1 MRAFGRPKGMLGKL
15 GGIILARTK
24 HEFTAWFIELL
35 DIQPHDKVLE
45 VGFGPG
51 VSIERLATLASE
63 GYVAGADASAVMV
76 KQATARNAE
85 AIKDGRVDL
94 RHGSVE
100 CLPFDD
106 DAFDKACAIN
116 SMQVWTDATAGLRE
130 MRRVLKTG
138 GTIALGFDPN
148 SRQPSSGLPALLT
161 EAGFVQA
168 RVIESHLGFCALAVR
183 S

>member
-1 MRAFGRPKGMLGKL
+1 MRAFGRPKGVLGRL
-15 GGIILARTK
+15 GGVILARTK

-35 DIQPHDKVLE
+35 DVQPHDKVLE

-51 VSIERLATLASE
+51 VSIKRLATLASE

-100 CLPFDD
+100 HLPFDD
-106 DAFDKACAIN
+106 ETFDKASTIN
-116 SMQVWTDATAGLRE
+116 SMQVWPDALAGLRE

-138 GTIALGFDPN
+138 GTIALGFDPY
-148 SRQPSSGLPALLT
+148 SRQSRHTLPALLT
-161 EAGFVQA
+161 EAGFAQA
-168 RVIESHLGFCALAVR
+168 RVVESPLGFCALGVR